1 MDSETITSNKG
12 YLSFVLHAHLPFI
25 NHPEY
30 DYFFEENWLF
40 QAITESYIPTL
51 QLLERLEKEGL
62 DFSIV
67 YSLSPTLLSM
77 LDNSGLQERY
87 LRHLDNL
94 LLICEAEIK
103 DPKVPEEQVALSKY
117 YKTQFEN
124 CRAYFVQYKANLI
137 GRFVRLHK
145 NKKLELITTTATHAV
160 LPLYNSIPET
170 ILAQL
175 KVGKIVFEKFTGI
188 DPEGLW
194 LPECAYCKGL
204 EDFIKKA
211 GYKYTFLDTTSIE
224 FASPNIE
231 NNIYRITQAKNG
243 VQFMARDPESSHQ
256 VWSAETGYPSD
267 SDYREY
273 HKDLADDSDSPQ
285 IQQYIGYFRHRC
297 QSGLKYWS
305 VAEKNGK
312 KLFYDPQKASIKAKY
327 HAREF
332 MLDKRNQLRNLH
344 QKDQEFL
351 ITAPFDAEL
360 FGHWWHEGPIWLE
373 EVIRIA
379 NRQGDFTLGKP
390 SSSESSVNCSVEIQ
404 PEGAT
409 WGKNSSLEHWV
420 NPTNDWIYPQLFQA
434 VRQFQKI
441 LLTQFQT
448 EEVISDELDRT
459 LKQAARSLLLAQS
472 SDWAFMIRTGSSQ
485 KYAFKRVKDSLARF
499 NFLAHS
505 ILNKDIPKRKLL
517 ALEIMDDIFPEID
530 YHLLSQTP

>member
-175 KVGKIVFEKFTGI
+175 KVG
-188 DPEGLW
+188 
-194 LPECAYCKGL
+194 
-204 EDFIKKA
+204 
-211 GYKYTFLDTTSIE
+211 
-224 FASPNIE
+224 
-231 NNIYRITQAKNG
+231 
-243 VQFMARDPESSHQ
+243 
-256 VWSAETGYPSD
+256 
-267 SDYREY
+267 
-273 HKDLADDSDSPQ
+273 
-285 IQQYIGYFRHRC
+285 
-297 QSGLKYWS
+297 
-305 VAEKNGK
+305 
-312 KLFYDPQKASIKAKY
+312 
-327 HAREF
+327 
-332 MLDKRNQLRNLH
+332 
-344 QKDQEFL
+344 
-351 ITAPFDAEL
+351 
-360 FGHWWHEGPIWLE
+360 
-373 EVIRIA
+373 
-379 NRQGDFTLGKP
+379 
-390 SSSESSVNCSVEIQ
+390 
-404 PEGAT
+404 
-409 WGKNSSLEHWV
+409 
-420 NPTNDWIYPQLFQA
+420 
-434 VRQFQKI
+434 
-441 LLTQFQT
+441 
-448 EEVISDELDRT
+448 
-459 LKQAARSLLLAQS
+459 
-472 SDWAFMIRTGSSQ
+472 
-485 KYAFKRVKDSLARF
+485 
-499 NFLAHS
+499 
-505 ILNKDIPKRKLL
+505 
-517 ALEIMDDIFPEID
+517 
-530 YHLLSQTP
+530 